1 MEAWNRYTV
10 NILGQNILPKRNVKI
25 YHIEFDEFKME
36 LERRNLHKR
45 LTNLQDGS
53 IEVVVVKEFYAN
65 LYTTEDQAPMEAKV
79 RGHLIKIDADNL
91 NEFL

>member
-1 MEAWNRYTV
+1 MK
-10 NILGQNILPKRNVKI
+10 L
-25 YHIEFDEFKME
+25 YHIEFDEFKVE

-53 IEVVVVKEFYAN
+53 IDVAVVKEFYAN
-65 LYTTEDQAPMEAKV
+65 LYTTEDQAPKQARV

>member
-1 MEAWNRYTV
+1 
-10 NILGQNILPKRNVKI
+10 
-25 YHIEFDEFKME
+25 

-53 IEVVVVKEFYAN
+53 IDMVMVKEFYAN
-65 LYTTEDQAPMEAKV
+65 LYTSEDQAPKQARV